1 MKKHNY
7 RTKKV
12 NEINWPELSRQL
24 GGEAVTIAV
33 DVAKAQQFALLT
45 NGGQSLSILVKWAL
59 FETTDLI
66 YELKQLNCPVT
77 VVMESTGTYGDA
89 MRHQFRQAGF
99 AIWQASAKRVHDAK
113 EIIDGV
119 PSLHDAKAACLIA
132 KLHQDGLTKP
142 WHELDEAGRALN
154 AARREYDMHQ
164 SQYERNQNRLEA
176 YLSRHWPEALA
187 LFDLDSVT
195 LEKLLITYGSPQAIA
210 ADTGQA
216 TRHMKAWGGHLPSGA
231 HVLKPEKIAR
241 IIDSAI
247 STIGQPCIEAER
259 RYLQALAAEMQHSR
273 CQSQAAKQLLEA
285 SVEADAGLKEMAAL
299 IGKLTTAILIGLHLD
314 PRKFSSAH
322 SFLKALGLNL
332 TEKSSGQYHGQLKI
346 SKRGSATARKYL
358 YLAALRLIRKD
369 PVIAEWY
376 QGKAD
381 PKLKMKTVIA
391 CLRKLAKALWHV
403 ARGERFDARKLV
415 TL

>member
-12 NEINWPELSRQL
+12 NEINWPELGQQL
-24 GGEAVTIAV
+24 GGQAVTFAV

-45 NGGQSLSILVKWAL
+45 NNEQSISILVKWDV
-59 FETTDLI
+59 FETTHLI
-66 YELKQLNCPVT
+66 HELKQLNGPIT

-99 AIWQASAKRVHDAK
+99 ALYQASAKRVHDAK
-113 EIIDGV
+113 EIFDGV

-132 KLHQDGLTKP
+132 KLHREGLTKP
-142 WHELDEAGRALN
+142 WHELDEGARALN
-154 AARREYDMHQ
+154 AARREYDLHQ
-164 SQYERNQNRLEA
+164 SHYERNQNRLEA

-195 LEKLLITYGSPQAIA
+195 LEKLLIAYGSPQAIA
-210 ADTGQA
+210 ADAEQA
-216 TRHMKAWGGHLPSGA
+216 ARHMKAWGGHFLSMD
-231 HVLKPEKIAR
+231 KIVR
-241 IIDSAI
+241 VIDSAGA
-247 STIGQPCIEAER
+247 TLGQPCIDAER
-259 RYLQALAAEMQHSR
+259 RYLQALATEMQHSR
-273 CQSQAAKQLLEA
+273 CQRQTAKQLLEA
-285 SVEADAGLKEMAAL
+285 SVAADAGLKEMAAA

-314 PRKFSSAH
+314 PRNFSSAH
-322 SFLKALGLNL
+322 SYQKALGLNL
-332 TEKSSGQYHGQLKI
+332 TEKSSGQYHGQLKL

-358 YLAALRLIRKD
+358 YLAALRLIQKD
-369 PVIAEWY
+369 PVIGQWY
-376 QGKAD
+376 QAKAD
-381 PKLKMKTVIA
+381 PKVKMKTVIA

>member
-12 NEINWPELSRQL
+12 NEINWSELGQQL
-24 GGEAVTIAV
+24 GGEAVTFAV
-33 DVAKAQQFALLT
+33 DVAKAQQYALLT
-45 NGGQSLSILVKWAL
+45 NDAQNLSTLVKWEL
-59 FETTDLI
+59 LETTALI
-66 YELKQLNCPVT
+66 QGLQHLGCPVT

-89 MRHQFRQAGF
+89 MRHRFRQAGF

-113 EIIDGV
+113 EIFDGV

-132 KLHQDGLTKP
+132 KLHKEGLTKP

-154 AARREYDMHQ
+154 AARREYDLHQ

-195 LEKLLITYGSPQAIA
+195 LEKLLIAYGSPQAIA
-210 ADTGQA
+210 ADAKQA
-216 TRHMKAWGGHLPSGA
+216 AKDMKAWGGHF
-231 HVLKPEKIAR
+231 LKDDKIAR
-241 IIDSAI
+241 VINSAI
-247 STIGQPCIEAER
+247 STIGQPCIDAER
-259 RYLQALAAEMQHSR
+259 RYLQALATEMQHSR

-285 SVEADAGLKEMAAL
+285 SVVADAGLKEMAAL

-314 PRKFSSAH
+314 PRNFSSAH

-358 YLAALRLIRKD
+358 YLAALRLIQKD
-369 PVIAEWY
+369 LVIAQWY
-376 QGKAD
+376 QAKAD
-381 PKLKMKTVIA
+381 PKVKMKTVIA
-391 CLRKLAKALWHV
+391 CLRKLAKALWYV

-415 TL
+415 AV

>member
-7 RTKKV
+7 RTKNV
-12 NEINWPELSRQL
+12 NEINWPELRQQL
-24 GGEAVTIAV
+24 GGGAVTFAV
-33 DVAKAQQFALLT
+33 DVAKAQQYALLT
-45 NGGQSLSILVKWAL
+45 DDAQRLPLLVKWEL
-59 FETTDLI
+59 LETTGLI
-66 YELKQLNCPVT
+66 HELKQLGCPVT

-99 AIWQASAKRVHDAK
+99 DIWQASAKRVHDAK
-113 EIIDGV
+113 EIFDGV

-132 KLHQDGLTKP
+132 KLHKEGLTKP

-176 YLSRHWPEALA
+176 YLSRHWPEVLG
-187 LFDLDSVT
+187 LFSLDSVT
-195 LEKLLITYGSPQAIA
+195 LEKLLIAYGSPQAIA
-210 ADTGQA
+210 ADAQQA
-216 TRHMKAWGGHLPSGA
+216 AKNMQAWGGHF
-231 HVLKPEKIAR
+231 LKTDKIVQV
-241 IIDSAI
+241 IDSAVN
-247 STIGQPCIEAER
+247 TLGQPCIEAER
-259 RYLQALAAEMQHSR
+259 RYLQALATEMQHSR
-273 CQSQAAKQLLEA
+273 RQSQAAKQMLEA
-285 SVEADAGLKEMAAL
+285 SVVADEGLKEMASL

-314 PRKFSSAH
+314 PRNFSNAH

-346 SKRGSATARKYL
+346 SKRGSAVARKYL
-358 YLAALRLIRKD
+358 YLAALRLIQKD
-369 PVIAEWY
+369 PLIGEWY
-376 QGKAD
+376 RSKAD
-381 PKLKMKTVIA
+381 PKIKMKTVIA

>member
-12 NEINWPELSRQL
+12 NEINWSELGQQL
-24 GGEAVTIAV
+24 GGEAVTFAV
-33 DVAKAQQFALLT
+33 DVAKAQQYALLT
-45 NGGQSLSILVKWAL
+45 NDAQNLSTLVKWEL
-59 FETTDLI
+59 LETTALI
-66 YELKQLNCPVT
+66 QGLQHLGCPVT

-89 MRHQFRQAGF
+89 MRHRFRQAGF

-113 EIIDGV
+113 EIFDGV

-132 KLHQDGLTKP
+132 KLHKEGLTKP

-154 AARREYDMHQ
+154 AARREYDLHQ

-195 LEKLLITYGSPQAIA
+195 LEKLLIAYGSPQAIA
-210 ADTGQA
+210 ADAKQA
-216 TRHMKAWGGHLPSGA
+216 AKDMKAWGGHF
-231 HVLKPEKIAR
+231 LKDDKIAR
-241 IIDSAI
+241 AINSAI
-247 STIGQPCIEAER
+247 STIGQPCIDAER
-259 RYLQALAAEMQHSR
+259 RYLQALATEMQHSR

-285 SVEADAGLKEMAAL
+285 SVVADAGLKEMAAL

-314 PRKFSSAH
+314 PRNFSSAH

-358 YLAALRLIRKD
+358 YLAALRLIQKD
-369 PVIAEWY
+369 PVIAQWY
-376 QGKAD
+376 QAKAD
-381 PKLKMKTVIA
+381 PKVKMKTVIA
-391 CLRKLAKALWHV
+391 CLRKLAKALWYV

-415 TL
+415 AV

>member
-12 NEINWPELSRQL
+12 NEINWSELGQQL
-24 GGEAVTIAV
+24 GGEAVTFAV
-33 DVAKAQQFALLT
+33 DVAKAQQYALLT
-45 NGGQSLSILVKWAL
+45 NDAQNLSTLVKWEL
-59 FETTDLI
+59 LETTALI
-66 YELKQLNCPVT
+66 QGLQHLGCPVT

-89 MRHQFRQAGF
+89 MRHRFRQAGF

-113 EIIDGV
+113 EIFDGV
-119 PSLHDAKAACLIA
+119 PSLHDAK
-132 KLHQDGLTKP
+132 LHKEGLTKP

-154 AARREYDMHQ
+154 AARREYDLHQ

-195 LEKLLITYGSPQAIA
+195 LEKLLIAYGSPQAIA
-210 ADTGQA
+210 ADAKQA
-216 TRHMKAWGGHLPSGA
+216 AKDMKAWGGHF
-231 HVLKPEKIAR
+231 LKDDKIAR
-241 IIDSAI
+241 AINSAI
-247 STIGQPCIEAER
+247 STIGQPCIDAER
-259 RYLQALAAEMQHSR
+259 RYLQALATEMQHSR

-285 SVEADAGLKEMAAL
+285 SVVADAGLKEMAAL

-314 PRKFSSAH
+314 PRNFSSAH

-358 YLAALRLIRKD
+358 YLAALRLIQKD
-369 PVIAEWY
+369 PVIAQWY
-376 QGKAD
+376 QAKAD
-381 PKLKMKTVIA
+381 PKVKMKTVIA
-391 CLRKLAKALWHV
+391 CLRKLAKALWYV

-415 TL
+415 AV

>member
-7 RTKKV
+7 RTKNV
-12 NEINWPELSRQL
+12 NEINWPELREQL
-24 GGEAVTIAV
+24 GGKAVTFAV
-33 DVAKAQQFALLT
+33 DVAKAQQYALLT
-45 NGGQSLSILVKWAL
+45 DDAQSLPLLVKWEL
-59 FETTDLI
+59 LETKGLI
-66 YELKQLNCPVT
+66 HELKQLNCPVT

-99 AIWQASAKRVHDAK
+99 DIWQASAKRVHDAK
-113 EIIDGV
+113 EIFDGV

-132 KLHQDGLTKP
+132 KLHKEGLTKP

-154 AARREYDMHQ
+154 AARREYDLHQ
-164 SQYERNQNRLEA
+164 SQYGRNQNRLEA
-176 YLSRHWPEALA
+176 YLGRHWPEVLA
-187 LFDLDSVT
+187 LFELDSVT
-195 LEKLLITYGSPQAIA
+195 LEKLLVAYGSPQAIA
-210 ADTGQA
+210 ADAEQA
-216 TRHMKAWGGHLPSGA
+216 AKNMKAWGGHF
-231 HVLKPEKIAR
+231 LKTDKIVQV
-241 IIDSAI
+241 IDSAI
-247 STIGQPCIEAER
+247 HTIGQPCIDAER
-259 RYLQALAAEMQHSR
+259 RYLQALATEMQHSR

-285 SVEADAGLKEMAAL
+285 SVVADEGLKEMAAL

-314 PRKFSSAH
+314 PRHFNNAQ

-346 SKRGSATARKYL
+346 SKRGSAVARKYL
-358 YLAALRLIRKD
+358 YLAALRLIQRD
-369 PVIAEWY
+369 PVIGEWY
-376 QGKAD
+376 RAKAD
-381 PKLKMKTVIA
+381 PKVKMKTVIA

>member
-12 NEINWPELSRQL
+12 NEINWPELGQQL
-24 GGEAVTIAV
+24 GGEAVTFAV
-33 DVAKAQQFALLT
+33 DVAKAQQYALLT
-45 NGGQSLSILVKWAL
+45 NDTQSLSIIVKWEL
-59 FETTDLI
+59 LETKGLI
-66 YELKQLNCPVT
+66 HELKQLNCPVT

-99 AIWQASAKRVHDAK
+99 ILYQASAKRVHDAK
-113 EIIDGV
+113 EIFDGV

-132 KLHQDGLTKP
+132 KLHKEGLTKP
-142 WHELDEAGRALN
+142 WHELDEAGRELN
-154 AARREYDMHQ
+154 AVRREYDMHQ

-176 YLSRHWPEALA
+176 YLSRHWPEVLG

-210 ADTGQA
+210 ADAEQA
-216 TRHMKAWGGHLPSGA
+216 AKDMKAWGRHFLSA
-231 HVLKPEKIAR
+231 EKIACV
-241 IIDSAI
+241 IDSAVG
-247 STIGQPCIEAER
+247 TIGQPCINAER
-259 RYLQALAAEMQHSR
+259 RYLQALATEMQHSR
-273 CQSQAAKQLLEA
+273 CQRQAAKQLLEA

-314 PRKFSSAH
+314 PRNFSSAH

-332 TEKSSGQYHGQLKI
+332 TEKSSGQYHGQLKL

-358 YLAALRLIRKD
+358 YLAALRLIQKD
-369 PVIAEWY
+369 PVIGEWY
-376 QGKAD
+376 RAKAD
-381 PKLKMKTVIA
+381 PKVKMKTVIA

-415 TL
+415 TI

>member
-12 NEINWPELSRQL
+12 NEINWPELGQQL
-24 GGEAVTIAV
+24 GGQAVTFVV

-45 NGGQSLSILVKWAL
+45 NNEQSIPILVKWDV
-59 FETTDLI
+59 FETIHLI
-66 YELKQLNCPVT
+66 HELKQLNSPIT

-99 AIWQASAKRVHDAK
+99 ALYQASAKRVHDAK
-113 EIIDGV
+113 EIFDGV

-132 KLHQDGLTKP
+132 KLHREGLTKP
-142 WHELDEAGRALN
+142 WHELDEAARALN
-154 AARREYDMHQ
+154 AARREYDLHQ
-164 SQYERNQNRLEA
+164 SHYERKQNRLEA

-195 LEKLLITYGSPQAIA
+195 LEKLLIAYGSPQAIA
-210 ADTGQA
+210 ADAEQA
-216 TRHMKAWGGHLPSGA
+216 ARHMQAWGGHFLSMD
-231 HVLKPEKIAR
+231 KIAWV
-241 IIDSAI
+241 IDSAGA
-247 STIGQPCIEAER
+247 TLGQPCIDAER
-259 RYLQALAAEMQHSR
+259 RYLQALATEMQHSR
-273 CQSQAAKQLLEA
+273 CQRQTAKQLLEA
-285 SVEADAGLKEMAAL
+285 SVVADAGLKEMAAV

-314 PRKFSSAH
+314 PRNFSSAH
-322 SFLKALGLNL
+322 SYQKALGLNL
-332 TEKSSGQYHGQLKI
+332 TEKSSGQYHGQLKL

-358 YLAALRLIRKD
+358 YLAALRLIQKD
-369 PVIAEWY
+369 PVIGQWY
-376 QGKAD
+376 QAKAD
-381 PKLKMKTVIA
+381 PKVKMKTVIA

>member
-12 NEINWPELSRQL
+12 NEINWSELDQQL
-24 GGEAVTIAV
+24 GGEAVTFAV
-33 DVAKAQQFALLT
+33 DVAKAQQYALLT
-45 NGGQSLSILVKWAL
+45 NDGQNLSTLVKWEL
-59 FETTDLI
+59 LETTTLI
-66 YELKQLNCPVT
+66 QGLQHLGCPVT

-113 EIIDGV
+113 EIFDGV

-132 KLHQDGLTKP
+132 KLHKEGLTKP

-154 AARREYDMHQ
+154 ATRREYDLHQ

-195 LEKLLITYGSPQAIA
+195 LEKLLIAYGSPQAIA
-210 ADTGQA
+210 ADAEQA
-216 TRHMKAWGGHLPSGA
+216 ARDMKAWGGHF
-231 HVLKPEKIAR
+231 LKDDKIAR
-241 IIDSAI
+241 VIDSAI
-247 STIGQPCIEAER
+247 STLGQPCIDAER
-259 RYLQALAAEMQHSR
+259 RYLQALATEMQHSR

-285 SVEADAGLKEMAAL
+285 SVVADAGLKEMAAL

-314 PRKFSSAH
+314 PRNFSSAH

-346 SKRGSATARKYL
+346 SKRGSAVARKYL
-358 YLAALRLIRKD
+358 YLAALRLIQKD
-369 PVIAEWY
+369 PVIAQWY
-376 QGKAD
+376 QAKAD
-381 PKLKMKTVIA
+381 PKVKMKTVIA

-415 TL
+415 AV

>member
-12 NEINWPELSRQL
+12 NEINWPELSQQL
-24 GGEAVTIAV
+24 GGHAVNFAV

-45 NGGQSLSILVKWAL
+45 NNEQSISILVKWDV
-59 FETTDLI
+59 FETTHLI
-66 YELKQLNCPVT
+66 HELKQLNSPVT

-99 AIWQASAKRVHDAK
+99 ALYQASAKRVHDAK
-113 EIIDGV
+113 EIFDGV

-132 KLHQDGLTKP
+132 KLHREGLTKP
-142 WHELDEAGRALN
+142 WHELDEAARALN
-154 AARREYDMHQ
+154 AARREYDLHQ
-164 SQYERNQNRLEA
+164 SHYERNQNRLEA

-195 LEKLLITYGSPQAIA
+195 LEKLLIAYGSPQAIA
-210 ADTGQA
+210 ADAEQA
-216 TRHMKAWGGHLPSGA
+216 ARHMKVWGGHFLSMD
-231 HVLKPEKIAR
+231 KIAR
-241 IIDSAI
+241 VIDSA
-247 STIGQPCIEAER
+247 SATIGQPCIDAER
-259 RYLQALAAEMQHSR
+259 RYLQALATEMQHSR
-273 CQSQAAKQLLEA
+273 CQRQTAKQLLEA
-285 SVEADAGLKEMAAL
+285 SVAADAGLTEMAAA

-314 PRKFSSAH
+314 PRNFSSAH
-322 SFLKALGLNL
+322 SYQKALGLNL
-332 TEKSSGQYHGQLKI
+332 TEKSSGQYHGQLKL
-346 SKRGSATARKYL
+346 SKRGSAVARKYL
-358 YLAALRLIRKD
+358 YLASLRLIQKD
-369 PVIAEWY
+369 PVIGQWY
-376 QGKAD
+376 QAKAD
-381 PKLKMKTVIA
+381 PKVKMKTVIA

>member
-12 NEINWPELSRQL
+12 NEINWPELGQQL
-24 GGEAVTIAV
+24 GGQAVTFAV

-45 NGGQSLSILVKWAL
+45 NNEQSISILVKWDV
-59 FETTDLI
+59 FETTHLI
-66 YELKQLNCPVT
+66 HELKQLNGPIT

-99 AIWQASAKRVHDAK
+99 ALYQASAKRVHDAK
-113 EIIDGV
+113 EIFDGV

-132 KLHQDGLTKP
+132 KLHREGLTKP
-142 WHELDEAGRALN
+142 WHELDEGARALN

-176 YLSRHWPEALA
+176 YLSRHWPEVLG

-195 LEKLLITYGSPQAIA
+195 LEKLLIAYGSPQAIA
-210 ADTGQA
+210 ADAEQA
-216 TRHMKAWGGHLPSGA
+216 AKDMKAWGGHFLSA
-231 HVLKPEKIAR
+231 EKIAR
-241 IIDSAI
+241 VIDSAGA
-247 STIGQPCIEAER
+247 TIGQPCIDAER
-259 RYLQALAAEMQHSR
+259 RYLQALATEMQHSR
-273 CQSQAAKQLLEA
+273 CQRQAAKQLMEA
-285 SVEADAGLKEMAAL
+285 SVEADAGLKEMASL

-314 PRKFSSAH
+314 PRNFSSAH
-322 SFLKALGLNL
+322 SYQKALGLNL
-332 TEKSSGQYHGQLKI
+332 TEKSSGQYHGQLKL

-358 YLAALRLIRKD
+358 YLAALRLIQKD
-369 PVIAEWY
+369 PVIRQWY
-376 QGKAD
+376 QAKAD
-381 PKLKMKTVIA
+381 PKVKMKTVIA
-391 CLRKLAKALWHV
+391 CLRKLAKALWYV

>member
-12 NEINWPELSRQL
+12 NEINWSELGQQL
-24 GGEAVTIAV
+24 GGEAVTFAV
-33 DVAKAQQFALLT
+33 DVAKAQQYALLT
-45 NGGQSLSILVKWAL
+45 NDAQNLSTLVKWEL
-59 FETTDLI
+59 LETTALI
-66 YELKQLNCPVT
+66 QGLQHLGCPVT

-89 MRHQFRQAGF
+89 MRHRFRQAGF

-113 EIIDGV
+113 EIFDGV

-132 KLHQDGLTKP
+132 KLHKEGLTKP

-154 AARREYDMHQ
+154 AARREYDLHQ

-195 LEKLLITYGSPQAIA
+195 LEKLLIAYGSPQAIA
-210 ADTGQA
+210 ADAKQA
-216 TRHMKAWGGHLPSGA
+216 AKDMKAWGGHF
-231 HVLKPEKIAR
+231 LKDDKIAR
-241 IIDSAI
+241 VINSAI
-247 STIGQPCIEAER
+247 STIGQPCIDAER
-259 RYLQALAAEMQHSR
+259 RYLQALATEMQHSR

-285 SVEADAGLKEMAAL
+285 SVVADAGLKEMAAL

-314 PRKFSSAH
+314 PRNFSSAH

-358 YLAALRLIRKD
+358 YLAALRLIQKD
-369 PVIAEWY
+369 PVIAQWY
-376 QGKAD
+376 QAKAD
-381 PKLKMKTVIA
+381 PKVKMKTVIA
-391 CLRKLAKALWHV
+391 CLRKLAKALWYV

-415 TL
+415 AV

>member
-12 NEINWPELSRQL
+12 NEINWSELGQQL
-24 GGEAVTIAV
+24 GGEAVTFAV
-33 DVAKAQQFALLT
+33 DVAKAQQYALLT
-45 NGGQSLSILVKWAL
+45 NDAQNLSTLVKWEL
-59 FETTDLI
+59 LETTALI
-66 YELKQLNCPVT
+66 QGLQHLGCPVT
-77 VVMESTGTYGDA
+77 VVIESTGTYGDA
-89 MRHQFRQAGF
+89 MRHRFRQAGF

-113 EIIDGV
+113 EIFDGV

-132 KLHQDGLTKP
+132 KLHKEGLTKP

-154 AARREYDMHQ
+154 AARREYDLHQ

-195 LEKLLITYGSPQAIA
+195 LEKLLIAYGSPQAIA
-210 ADTGQA
+210 ADAKQA
-216 TRHMKAWGGHLPSGA
+216 AKDMKAWGGHF
-231 HVLKPEKIAR
+231 LKDDKIAR
-241 IIDSAI
+241 AINSAI
-247 STIGQPCIEAER
+247 STIGQPCIDAER
-259 RYLQALAAEMQHSR
+259 RYLQALATEMQHSR

-285 SVEADAGLKEMAAL
+285 SVVADAGLKEMAAL

-314 PRKFSSAH
+314 PRNFSSAH

-358 YLAALRLIRKD
+358 YLAALRLIQKD
-369 PVIAEWY
+369 PVIAQWY
-376 QGKAD
+376 QAKAD
-381 PKLKMKTVIA
+381 PKVKMKTVIA
-391 CLRKLAKALWHV
+391 CLRKLAKALWYV

-415 TL
+415 AV

>member
-12 NEINWPELSRQL
+12 NEINWSELGQQL
-24 GGEAVTIAV
+24 GGEAVTFAV
-33 DVAKAQQFALLT
+33 DVAKAQQYALLT
-45 NGGQSLSILVKWAL
+45 NDAQNLSTLVKWEL
-59 FETTDLI
+59 LETTALI
-66 YELKQLNCPVT
+66 QGLQHLGCPVT

-89 MRHQFRQAGF
+89 MRHRFRQAGF

-113 EIIDGV
+113 EIFDGV

-132 KLHQDGLTKP
+132 KLHKEGLTKP

-154 AARREYDMHQ
+154 AARREYDLHQ

-195 LEKLLITYGSPQAIA
+195 LEKLLIAYGSPQAIA
-210 ADTGQA
+210 ADAKQA
-216 TRHMKAWGGHLPSGA
+216 AKDMKAWGGHF
-231 HVLKPEKIAR
+231 LKDDKIAR
-241 IIDSAI
+241 VINSAI
-247 STIGQPCIEAER
+247 STIGQPCIDAER
-259 RYLQALAAEMQHSR
+259 RYLQALATEMQHSR

-285 SVEADAGLKEMAAL
+285 SIVADAGLKEMAAP

-314 PRKFSSAH
+314 PRNFSSAH

-358 YLAALRLIRKD
+358 YLAALRLIQKD
-369 PVIAEWY
+369 PVIAQWY
-376 QGKAD
+376 QAKAD
-381 PKLKMKTVIA
+381 PKVKMKTVIA
-391 CLRKLAKALWHV
+391 CLRKLAKALWYV

-415 TL
+415 AV

>member
-12 NEINWPELSRQL
+12 NEINWPELGQQL
-24 GGEAVTIAV
+24 GGEAVTFAV
-33 DVAKAQQFALLT
+33 DVAKAQQYGLLT
-45 NGGQSLSILVKWAL
+45 NDTQSLSIIVKWEL
-59 FETTDLI
+59 LETKGLI
-66 YELKQLNCPVT
+66 HELKQLNCPVT

-99 AIWQASAKRVHDAK
+99 ILYQASAKRVHDAK
-113 EIIDGV
+113 EIFDGV

-132 KLHQDGLTKP
+132 KLHKEGLTKP
-142 WHELDEAGRALN
+142 WHELDEAGRELN
-154 AARREYDMHQ
+154 AVRREYDMHQ

-176 YLSRHWPEALA
+176 YLSRHWPEVLG

-210 ADTGQA
+210 ADAEQA
-216 TRHMKAWGGHLPSGA
+216 AKDMKAWGGHFLSA
-231 HVLKPEKIAR
+231 EKITCV
-241 IIDSAI
+241 IDSAVD
-247 STIGQPCIEAER
+247 TIGQPCIDAER
-259 RYLQALAAEMQHSR
+259 RYLQALATEMQHSR
-273 CQSQAAKQLLEA
+273 CQRQTAKQLLEV

-314 PRKFSSAH
+314 PRNFSSAH

-332 TEKSSGQYHGQLKI
+332 TEKSSGQYHGQLKL

-358 YLAALRLIRKD
+358 FLAALRLIQKD
-369 PVIAEWY
+369 PVIGEWY
-376 QGKAD
+376 RAKAD
-381 PKLKMKTVIA
+381 PKVKMKTVIA

-415 TL
+415 TI

>member
-1 MKKHNY
+1 
-7 RTKKV
+7 
-12 NEINWPELSRQL
+12 
-24 GGEAVTIAV
+24 
-33 DVAKAQQFALLT
+33 VAKAQQYALLT
-45 NGGQSLSILVKWAL
+45 HHEQNLSVLVKWEVC
-59 FETTDLI
+59 ETTGLI
-66 YELKQLNCPVT
+66 HELKQLNCPVT

-99 AIWQASAKRVHDAK
+99 AIYQASAKRVHDAS
-113 EIIDGV
+113 EIFDGV

-132 KLHQDGLTKP
+132 KLHKEGLTKP
-142 WHELDEAGRALN
+142 WHELDEAGRELN
-154 AARREYDMHQ
+154 AARREYEMHQ

-176 YLSRHWPEALA
+176 YLSRHWPEVLG

-210 ADTGQA
+210 ADAQQA
-216 TRHMKAWGGHLPSGA
+216 AQQMKTWGGHF
-231 HVLKPEKIAR
+231 LKPEKIAR
-241 IIDSAI
+241 VIASAGA
-247 STIGQPCIEAER
+247 TIGQPCIDAER
-259 RYLQALAAEMQHSR
+259 RYLQALATEMQHSR
-273 CQSQAAKQLLEA
+273 CQSQAAKQLLEEK
-285 SVEADAGLKEMAAL
+285 VTADEGLKEMAAL

-314 PRKFSSAH
+314 PRHFSSAH

-332 TEKSSGQYHGQLKI
+332 TEKSSGQYHGQLKL

-358 YLAALRLIRKD
+358 YLAALRLIQKD
-369 PVIAEWY
+369 PVIAQWY
-376 QGKAD
+376 QAKAD
-381 PKLKMKTVIA
+381 PKVKMKTVIA